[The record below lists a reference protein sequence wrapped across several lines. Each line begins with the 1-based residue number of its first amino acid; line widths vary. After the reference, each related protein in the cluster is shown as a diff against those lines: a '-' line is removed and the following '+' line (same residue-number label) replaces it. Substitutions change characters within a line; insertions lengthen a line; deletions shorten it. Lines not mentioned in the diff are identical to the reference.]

1 MTRLSEPKQVSTY
14 LLKKGDVFMYGFPQE
29 EWIFEKHRQKRTVA
43 KKISDGKSYLV
54 RILQSKTVTVVG
66 YEKPNDPVH
75 TKVLAKP
82 GELTSGDLFVIV
94 KKQAELFRFV
104 KYGTKS
110 NIINAKSVIDGKSI
124 KLTGFDVIKVV
135 DLPF

>member
-43 KKISDGKSYLV
+43 KKISDGKSY
-54 RILQSKTVTVVG
+54 
-66 YEKPNDPVH
+66 PVH